1 MISNVMKRLYILF
14 SLVLFGALVAFSQ
27 DVFNY
32 HKSSL
37 YSIMLKHENQEFC
50 EELVACFNK
59 IPIPEKFN
67 DHNLQIRVFKA
78 GIQEE
83 SDTSSVANQKPHIDA
98 LLKQNAIG
106 RRLVAKW
113 FNYSKDGTCNLDLI
127 EERGYYNVSVDD
139 VIKSQRTLDS
149 RNLIQTAGAELIE
162 HTYVLVNDICY
173 GDKRS
178 RKEERMSAAIALGG
192 IPGVGMLT
200 VAGAGV
206 LAHNYSG
213 FNVTVTSYLYKLNW
227 TDETELGFY
236 NLYWSD
242 TPNAEKKAAFN
253 KDKELFTLEYVG
265 HYTTHSENANL
276 KGVNDR
282 EMQIRKVCTRAID
295 KSIAQLQKQHPQFRV
310 RTPLSTVSPITAKIG
325 LREDITENSLFEV
338 LEVGQAADG
347 RTTYKRVATI
357 RPKKGAIWDNRYL
370 AEFEDDYNHSI
381 TSTEFELVSGS
392 IPYAGMLIR
401 EIDK

>member
-1 MISNVMKRLYILF
+1 MKRLYILF
-14 SLVLFGALVAFSQ
+14 SLVLFGALVVFSQ
-27 DVFNY
+27 DVFHY

-113 FNYSKDGTCNLDLI
+113 FNYSKDGTCNLNLI

-149 RNLIQTAGAELIE
+149 RNLIQTAGVELIE

-310 RTPLSTVSPITAKIG
+310 RTPLSTVSPITAMIG
-325 LREDITENSLFEV
+325 LREDVTENSLFEV
-338 LEVGQAADG
+338 LEVGPTVDG

-381 TSTEFELVSGS
+381 SSTEFELVSGS
-392 IPYAGMLIR
+392 ISYAGMLIR

>member
-1 MISNVMKRLYILF
+1 MKRLYILF

-83 SDTSSVANQKPHIDA
+83 SDTSSVANQKPHINA

-113 FNYSKDGTCNLDLI
+113 FNYSKDGTCNTDLI
-127 EERGYYNVSVDD
+127 LERGYYNVSADD
-139 VIKSQRTLDS
+139 IALSMRTLSTQEGILYD
-149 RNLIQTAGAELIE
+149 AGEELIE

-200 VAGAGV
+200 AAGTAV

-236 NLYWSD
+236 NLYWSE

-282 EMQIRKVCTRAID
+282 ETQIRKVCTRAID

-310 RTPLSTVSPITAKIG
+310 RTPLSTVSPLTAKIG

-338 LEVGQAADG
+338 LEVGQTADG

-357 RPKKGAIWDNRYL
+357 RPKKDAIWDNRYL

>member
-1 MISNVMKRLYILF
+1 MKRIYILF
-14 SLVLFGALVAFSQ
+14 SLMLYGSLVAFSQ
-27 DVFNY
+27 DVFHY

-50 EELVACFNK
+50 DELVSCFNK

-113 FNYSKDGTCNLDLI
+113 FNYSKDGTCNTDLI
-127 EERGYYNVSVDD
+127 LERGYYNVSADD
-139 VIKSQRTLDS
+139 IALSMRTLSTQEGILYD
-149 RNLIQTAGAELIE
+149 AGEELIE

-178 RKEERMSAAIALGG
+178 RKEERMSAAIALNG

-227 TDETELGFY
+227 TEDTELGFY

-242 TPNAEKKAAFN
+242 TPDAEKKAAFN
-253 KDKELFTLEYVG
+253 KNKELFTLEYVG

-282 EMQIRKVCTRAID
+282 ETQIRKVCTRAID

-310 RTPLSTVSPITAKIG
+310 RTPLFSKSPITAKIG
-325 LREDITENSLFEV
+325 LREDVTENSLFEV
-338 LEVGQAADG
+338 LAVGKAKDG

-357 RPKKGAIWDNRYL
+357 RPKKGAIWDNRYM

-392 IPYAGMLIR
+392 IPNDATLIR

>member
-1 MISNVMKRLYILF
+1 MKRLYILF
-14 SLVLFGALVAFSQ
+14 SLVLYSTLVAFSQ
-27 DVFNY
+27 DEDVFRY

-83 SDTSSVANQKPHIDA
+83 SDTSSAANQKPHIDA

-113 FNYSKDGTCNLDLI
+113 FNYSKDGTFNAKLLL
-127 EERGYYNVSVDD
+127 ERGYYNVSADD
-139 VIKSQRTLDS
+139 IALAMRTLSTQEGILYD
-149 RNLIQTAGAELIE
+149 AGKELIE

-192 IPGVGMLT
+192 IPGVGMLA

-282 EMQIRKVCTRAID
+282 ETQIRMVCTRAID

-325 LREDITENSLFEV
+325 MREDVTENSLFEV
-338 LEVGQAADG
+338 LEVGQTADG

-357 RPKKGAIWDNRYL
+357 KPKKGAIWDNRYL

-381 TSTEFELVSGS
+381 ISTEFELVSGS
-392 IPYAGMLIR
+392 IPYEGMLIR